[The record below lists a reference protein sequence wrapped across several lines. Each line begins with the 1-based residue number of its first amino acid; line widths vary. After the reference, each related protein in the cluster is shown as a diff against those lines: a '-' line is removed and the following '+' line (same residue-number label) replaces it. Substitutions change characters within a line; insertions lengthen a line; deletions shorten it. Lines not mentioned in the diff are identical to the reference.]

1 MKTKATIKN
10 SMKKLSNTIPKAKR
24 LKVNREDKIT
34 FGKYKGKTFGE
45 IAKIDLDYIDWLDE
59 NVKTIKIDRDFV
71 TAVRM
76 DIEERDSELY
86 DILAEHRFDIY

>member
-1 MKTKATIKN
+1 MKA
-10 SMKKLSNTIPKAKR
+10 

-45 IAKIDLDYIDWLDE
+45 IASIDLDYIDWLDE
-59 NVKTIKIDRDFV
+59 NVKTIKIDKDFV

-76 DIEERDSELY
+76 DIEERDSELRY
-86 DILAEHRFDIY
+86 ILAEHQFEIY

>member
-1 MKTKATIKN
+1 M
-10 SMKKLSNTIPKAKR
+10 KR

-59 NVKTIKIDRDFV
+59 NVKTIKIDKDFV

-76 DIEERDSELY
+76 DIAERDSDLR
-86 DILAEHRFDIY
+86 DILAEHAFDIY